1 VKFTPA
7 ATRDLLW
14 LLTLREIRIRY
25 ARALLGA
32 AWALFGPLVMMAVF
46 TLMNFARL
54 FPPDSAYAAVPYSLF
69 ALCGLLPWTHFSISL
84 TQGTPSLV
92 LARELLKKSA
102 FPREV
107 IPLSRMLAALLDL
120 GIGCLF
126 LAALFAWHG
135 IALRPSAL
143 AVPVILALQI
153 AFTAG
158 LVLLLSSAN
167 MFFRDVNYVVQA
179 GVVLA
184 MFATSVVYDVTRETV
199 SVPLVGAVLEW
210 NPMSSYLDAY
220 RRALLLG
227 EWPWARLVP
236 GALGAVASAAG
247 GLAVFRTLE
256 RRFAEEA

>member
-7 ATRDLLW
+7 ATRDLLL

-46 TLMNFARL
+46 TLMNFSRL
-54 FPPDSAYAAVPYSLF
+54 FPPDSRYGAIPYPLF
-69 ALCGLLPWTHFSISL
+69 ALCGLLPWTHFSVSL
-84 TQGTPSLV
+84 TQATPSLV
-92 LARELLKKSA
+92 TARDLLKKSA

-126 LAALFAWHG
+126 LVGLFAWHG
-135 IALRPSAL
+135 IDLRPTAL
-143 AVPVILALQI
+143 AVPVVFALQM
-153 AFTAG
+153 AFTSG
-158 LVLLLSSAN
+158 LVLLLSAAN

-184 MFATSVVYDVTRETV
+184 MFATAVVYDVSRETV
-199 SVPLVGAVLEW
+199 ASPLAGAILEW

-227 EWPWARLVP
+227 EWPWSTLLPGVVGAAISVLV
-236 GALGAVASAAG
+236 GFSL
-247 GLAVFRTLE
+247 FRRLE